1 MSSTTSRLCAMSYT
15 SWATAAGMTTQPS
28 SSPTMGVAPSERHGA
43 PAVDDGVAGPGLVRV
58 GALAGG
64 GGDGEDGEAV
74 IAEHAGV
81 TDGAVGH
88 EAANLGGEGGAGSG
102 TILKSDRSRS
112 ARAFRELRRG
122 PLCGGG
128 RRADG
133 ARGGSIRA
141 GSGRLRGREELRT
154 PFW

>member
-15 SWATAAGMTTQPS
+15 SWATATGMTTQPS
-28 SSPTMGVAPSERHGA
+28 SSPTMASPGRTTTPPQLMTVLQDQGWCAW
-43 PAVDDGVAGPGLVRV
+43 GPG
-58 GALAGG
+58 GG

-74 IAEHAGV
+74 IAEHTGV

-88 EAANLGGEGGAGSG
+88 EAANLGGEKEGPGQGRFENPIDLDRRARSGSFGG
-102 TILKSDRSRS
+102 D
-112 ARAFRELRRG
+112 E
-122 PLCGGG
+122 LCGGG

-141 GSGRLRGREELRT
+141 SGRLRGREELRT